1 MRGDG
6 ERLPETAAPPRKRLR
21 CVIRGDVQ
29 GVGFRWQVRERARDL
44 GVTGYVR
51 NAEENAVEVVAE
63 GPKNALEAL
72 KAFCYRGP
80 DGATVSH
87 VLVEESP
94 ATGDFATFDIRSER
108 PE

>member
-1 MRGDG
+1 MRG
-6 ERLPETAAPPRKRLR
+6 EVETPSETAPTPRKRLR
-21 CVIRGDVQ
+21 CVISGEVQ

-44 GVTGYVR
+44 GVTGYVH
-51 NAEENAVEVVAE
+51 NTAENAVEVVAE
-63 GPKNALEAL
+63 GPENALEAL

-108 PE
+108 SA